1 MITELRID
9 SGIDMAMIMVL
20 RQLPR
25 KSRIIIAVRAAAMIA
40 SRIKPVTAAIVQRRD
55 MLQVLWTD
63 PTVSGDD
70 FGSQGIAYLGGLI
83 EEQSPVDEIP

>member
-25 KSRIIIAVRAAAMIA
+25 KSRIIIAVRAAAMIG

-55 MLQVLWTD
+55 MLQVCCGPIRPSPVMTLD
-63 PTVSGDD
+63 PKES
-70 FGSQGIAYLGGLI
+70 LI
-83 EEQSPVDEIP
+83 WELIKEQSPVDEIP